1 MRFLL
6 LAALALPAASAALPP
21 PPGLAATSART
32 DRDCPA
38 DRSLRMAN
46 RPFRNR
52 GVTTLG
58 EEPLADLAYA
68 VWSHV
73 NGCYRPVKI
82 REGIGFGAGQPPS
95 DPLAR
100 P

>member
-6 LAALALPAASAALPP
+6 LAALVLPAASAALPP
-21 PPGLAATSART
+21 QPGPVATTARA

-46 RPFRNR
+46 RPLRNR

-58 EEPLADLAYA
+58 EEPSADLSYA

-73 NGCYRPVKI
+73 NGCFRPVKI

-95 DPLAR
+95 NPPPR